1 MELLM
6 ALGVTAIMGTV
17 ATAPSDPGEE
27 FLRRVE
33 ARHRAAGTLT
43 ARFVQSYTSG
53 LIGRTLVE
61 RGTVSIKS
69 PGRMLWEYKDPEKKT
84 FVSDGRAFYFY
95 VPADRQVVIR
105 EQAGEKGVAALL
117 LSGGEAVGQFAVE
130 VRPGAA
136 AGLTRL
142 RLVPRRPDPEV
153 EDVLLDVDDQARIH
167 AIEVHDAQGNRSQ
180 FQFDSIREGVSL
192 PDRLFRF
199 EIPKG
204 VEVIAG

>member
-6 ALGVTAIMGTV
+6 ALGVTAIMGS
-17 ATAPSDPGEE
+17 AAAAADPGEAL
-27 FLRRVE
+27 LRRVE

-53 LIGRTLVE
+53 LLGRTLVE

-84 FVSDGRAFYFY
+84 FVSDGRTFYFY

-117 LSGGEAVGQFAVE
+117 LSGGEALGQFSVE
-130 VRPGAA
+130 ARPAT

-142 RLVPRRPDPEV
+142 RLAPRRADPEV
-153 EDVLLDVDDQARIH
+153 EEVLLDVDDQARIH
-167 AIEVHDAQGNRSQ
+167 AIEVRDAQGNRSV
-180 FQFDSIREGVSL
+180 FRFDSIREGVSL

-199 EIPKG
+199 AIPKG